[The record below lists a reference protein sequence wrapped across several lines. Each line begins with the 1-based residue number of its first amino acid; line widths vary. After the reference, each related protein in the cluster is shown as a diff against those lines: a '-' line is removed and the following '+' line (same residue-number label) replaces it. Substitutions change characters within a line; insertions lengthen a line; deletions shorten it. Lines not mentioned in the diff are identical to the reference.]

1 MRSMK
6 VRLLFFA
13 VLRDIAGTD
22 ERELALTDGTTARD
36 VWQWMRESYAPL
48 ANYAQPPLIAV
59 NEAYAAPETVLR
71 DGDELAFIPPV
82 AGG

>member
-22 ERELALTDGTTARD
+22 ACELALTDGTTAQD
-36 VWQWMRESYAPL
+36 VWQWMRGTYAAL
-48 ANYAQPPLIAV
+48 AEYTAPPMIAV
-59 NEAYAAPETVLR
+59 NESYAAPETVLR

>member
-1 MRSMK
+1 MQSMK

-22 ERELALTDGTTARD
+22 VRELALDEGTTARE
-36 VWQWMRESYAPL
+36 VWQWMRGAYGAL
-48 ANYAQPPLIAV
+48 ADYTKPPMIAV
-59 NEAYAAPETVLR
+59 NESYATPETVLR

>member
-1 MRSMK
+1 M
-6 VRLLFFA
+6 RLLFFA

-22 ERELALTDGTTARD
+22 ARELSLVPGTTALE
-36 VWQWMRESYAPL
+36 VWQELRGSDARL
-48 ANYAQPPLIAV
+48 AAYEQPPLIAI
-59 NEAYAAPETVLR
+59 NEEYATPATLLR

>member
-1 MRSMK
+1 MPAMK

-22 ERELALTDGTTARD
+22 VRELALPEGATPGD
-36 VWQWMRESYAPL
+36 VWTSLRGEFAKL
-48 ANYAQPPLIAV
+48 ADYTQPPMIAV
-59 NEAYAAPETVLR
+59 NESYADADAVLR

>member
-1 MRSMK
+1 MK

-13 VLRDIAGTD
+13 VLRDIAGVD
-22 ERELALTDGTTARD
+22 ARELVLSEGTTARD
-36 VWQWMRESYAPL
+36 VWQSLRGEFAKL
-48 ANYAQPPLIAV
+48 ADYVQPPMIAV
-59 NEAYAAPETVLR
+59 NEAYAEPSTVLR

>member
-1 MRSMK
+1 MK

-13 VLRDIAGTD
+13 VLRDIAGTA
-22 ERELALTDGTTARD
+22 ERELSLAEGTTARD
-36 VWQWMRESYAPL
+36 VWQMLRGAHAQL
-48 ANYAQPPLIAV
+48 AEYTQPPMIAV
-59 NEAYAAPETVLR
+59 NESYAGPETVLR